1 MIIDVKCEN
10 ELCKNANEIV
20 EINVPMSQVS
30 EPVICPLC
38 QSVMKRV
45 WNSSVGVRT
54 SDGYKS

>member
-10 ELCKNANEIV
+10 DACPNKDKVLEV
-20 EINVPMSQVS
+20 NVPMSSVS
-30 EPVICPLC
+30 EPVPCPEC
-38 QSVMKRV
+38 KEGMKRV